1 MSRHISASVLRN
13 YNCNIS
19 ASLFRNYN
27 CRLNLIS
34 SHFRT
39 PHFISSS
46 LPNISFI
53 HRRDVSTVPENIQVS
68 KYVKPFI
75 NQPVEEILIGLEKK
89 TISGPES
96 VSILK
101 ALRMQVLFKG
111 ANSESFRDDLRFKI
125 ICKAFEKHCIEMK
138 PSLLVSGLR
147 SLFEVGVPVNS
158 SCVVSAE
165 ISILSNIQ
173 QFSAF
178 NVIGCLYYH
187 HKYMETYL
195 QKKVIFRLIDQLERI
210 MNEISTSSEI
220 LMLVH
225 ILHLFDKELQ
235 KQLEQKIIDV
245 VPSLQVNEMCKLICL
260 LAEKSNRNV
269 LILNSLA
276 FHMRQ
281 KLERPDLNETVD
293 IFYAFK
299 KLNFFDPKLFTCL
312 LNHFEDEIPSVKQA
326 SLITG
331 LLTACGHM
339 RWRHTG
345 ILENC
350 GKWIKNNLNY
360 CKTREFISY
369 VLTVAA
375 LHFSNAQVRVVVE
388 KIVPHFTM
396 ENISSSD
403 VLLNVAWSL
412 GILDSVPKELLLKVL
427 NPEFYKPL
435 IEHSDIHSKV
445 SYQLKLMNLKGILK
459 KNHPEFIFGCELFL
473 DPIKLPESS
482 VIGRSRQHVI
492 NVLSIL
498 ISKEKFLSVN
508 QVSDTGVFIDA
519 EFILNEKEKP
529 LPIQDFGLGFREKK
543 PIPDGSKR
551 VAILVMFQKDYT
563 HCSRRL
569 TGVNALGARLLK
581 NAGYTVVHIPYEEF
595 SKSKTDVEKLL
606 KGSKFKPDS
615 TEDPPCMCTWCML
628 NMKLWV
634 KHLPSGVMQKFE
646 ERILVQ
652 VLSLSSDRS
661 SKLLDSGPKIA
672 PYATQNKALISLN

>member
-1 MSRHISASVLRN
+1 MSRHISASMLRN
-13 YNCNIS
+13 YNCNVS

-27 CRLNLIS
+27 CKLNLIS
-34 SHFRT
+34 SYFRT

-53 HRRDVSTVPENIQVS
+53 HRLDVSTVPENIHVS

-75 NQPVEEILIGLEKK
+75 NQPVEEILVGLEKK
-89 TISGPES
+89 TISGPEA

-101 ALRMQVLFKG
+101 ALRMQILFKG
-111 ANSESFRDDLRFKI
+111 ANGESFRSDSRFQI
-125 ICKAFEKHCIEMK
+125 ICKAFEKHCMEMK

-147 SLFEVGVPVNS
+147 SLLEVGVSTDS
-158 SCVVSAE
+158 SCVMSAE
-165 ISILSNIQ
+165 KSILSNIQ

-178 NVIGCLYYH
+178 HVIGCLYYH
-187 HKYMETYL
+187 HKFMETDL
-195 QKKVIFRLIDQLERI
+195 QKKVIFRLIDQLERT

-225 ILHLFDKELQ
+225 ILHLFDKEFQ
-235 KQLEQKIIDV
+235 KQLEQKIVDL
-245 VPSLQVNEMCKLICL
+245 VPSLQLNEMCKLICS

-269 LILNSLA
+269 LILNNLA

-281 KLERPDLNETVD
+281 KLAKPDLNETID

-299 KLNFFDPKLFTCL
+299 KLNFFDPKLFSYL
-312 LNHFEDEIPSVKQA
+312 LNHFEVEIPSIKQA

-331 LLTACGHM
+331 LLTTCGHM

-350 GKWIKNNLNY
+350 GHWIKNNLNH
-360 CKTREFISY
+360 CKTREFISF
-369 VLTVAA
+369 VLAVAA
-375 LHFSNAQVRVVVE
+375 LNFSNAQV
-388 KIVPHFTM
+388 KIVLEKLVPYFTM

-412 GILDSVPKELLLKVL
+412 GILDNVPQELLLKVL

-435 IEHSDIHSKV
+435 IEDSDTQAKLNN
-445 SYQLKLMNLKGILK
+445 QLKLMNLKGILK
-459 KNHPEFIFGCELFL
+459 KNYPEFIFGCELFL

-482 VIGRSRQHVI
+482 VIERSRKHVV

-508 QVSDTGVFIDA
+508 QVSDTGTFIDA
-519 EFILNEKEKP
+519 EFILNQNEKP
-529 LPIQDFGLGFREKK
+529 LPIQDFGLGFRENK
-543 PIPDGSKR
+543 PLPLGSKR

-563 HCSRRL
+563 HCTKEL

-581 NAGYTVVHIPYEEF
+581 IAGYTVIHISYEEF
-595 SKSKTDVEKLL
+595 SKAKTDVQKV
-606 KGSKFKPDS
+606 KF
-615 TEDPPCMCTWCML
+615 L
-628 NMKLWV
+628 
-634 KHLPSGVMQKFE
+634 
-646 ERILVQ
+646 
-652 VLSLSSDRS
+652 SDRIKKAVHS
-661 SKLLDSGPKIA
+661 SS
-672 PYATQNKALISLN
+672 